1 LDRALSSL
9 GIKENSTPDRLIRSL
24 SMALTRKQYERLPAD
39 GEGRSSLSI
48 EVRNRAN
55 LGNPSRQSDIEAHH
69 FPQDEVPP
77 SPSTLKRLT
86 DSYVDTMMKTAENAS
101 STSVV
106 PVAATLDRSL
116 TLGRGFGTK
125 VEVVPTEANL
135 GFKLTKAEQMYLDHL
150 RRRYDGRYA

>member
-1 LDRALSSL
+1 
-9 GIKENSTPDRLIRSL
+9 LIRSL
-24 SMALTRKQYERLPAD
+24 SMALRRKQYDRLPAE
-39 GEGRSSLSI
+39 GEGRPSLSI
-48 EVRNRAN
+48 EVPNRAHF
-55 LGNPSRQSDIEAHH
+55 GNPSRQPDIESHH
-69 FPQDEVPP
+69 LPQEEVPP
-77 SPSTLKRLT
+77 TPSTLKRMT
-86 DSYVDTMMKTAENAS
+86 DSYVETMIKTAENAS

-125 VEVVPTEANL
+125 VEVNPTEANL